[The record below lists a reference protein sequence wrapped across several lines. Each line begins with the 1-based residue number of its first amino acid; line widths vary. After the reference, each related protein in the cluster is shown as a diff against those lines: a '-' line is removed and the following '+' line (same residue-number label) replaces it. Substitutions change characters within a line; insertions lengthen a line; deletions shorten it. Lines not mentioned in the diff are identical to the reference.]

1 MKKIYH
7 FLSSVSDTV
16 QKPIEFVSGICLFVG
31 ALSLFLQVVN
41 RYILAKYFNF
51 SFTFTEELARY
62 TIIWFTYTIA
72 GICLKEGQLIS
83 LNLLYD
89 RLPRIPKL
97 ILYYITRAMMLVF
110 CFIIIRFV
118 ISFIPTAMKF
128 KSIAMK
134 IPGIFLYSFP
144 GIGFALMAYEIITEV
159 FGVMCGELPPFCGN
173 RTAAAD
179 GSGDL

>member
-1 MKKIYH
+1 MKKIYR

-16 QKPIEFVSGICLFVG
+16 QKPVELVSGIFLFVG
-31 ALSLFLQVVN
+31 AMSLFLQVVN

-51 SFTFTEELARY
+51 SLTFTEELARY
-62 TIIWFTYTIA
+62 TIIWFTYTIS
-72 GICLKEGQLIS
+72 GVCLKEGQIIS

-89 RLPRIPKL
+89 RLPRTPKL
-97 ILYYITRAMMLVF
+97 ILYYLTRIMMLAF

-144 GIGFALMAYEIITEV
+144 GIGFALMAFEIITEV
-159 FGVMCGELPPFCGN
+159 FGVMCGELPPFCEG
-173 RTAAAD
+173 RTALVK
-179 GSGDL
+179 GSNDP

>member
-1 MKKIYH
+1 MKNLYH
-7 FLSSVSDTV
+7 ALSYVSDIV
-16 QKPIEFVSGICLFVG
+16 QKPVELASGICLLVG

-41 RYILAKYFNF
+41 RYILTKYFDF
-51 SFTFTEELARY
+51 SLTFTEELARY

-72 GICLKEGQLIS
+72 GVCLKEGQLIS
-83 LNLLYD
+83 LTLLYD

-97 ILYYITRAMMLVF
+97 ILYYVTRIMMLGF

-118 ISFIPTAMKF
+118 ISFVPTAIKF

-144 GIGFALMAYEIITEV
+144 GIGFALMAYEIITEMC
-159 FGVMCGELPPFCGN
+159 GVICGELPPFCEG
-173 RTAAAD
+173 RTAIAKK
-179 GSGDL
+179 SGDL